1 MILEWPSTVLK
12 VRNRL
17 GPSVS
22 QRLGVNAVK
31 KQVMQVIVGNPTQGA
46 LWRGLQHGGIGG
58 CPPKDGT

>member
-46 LWRGLQHGGIGG
+46 FSGWL
-58 CPPKDGT
+58 